1 MTDDERELLH
11 AHIRVE
17 IATSG
22 QYAALVQ
29 DGQTPRVG
37 YTVGL
42 TEADLPE
49 VVLAG
54 GMALLAKPVLR
65 TLKAAAVVSR
75 AGRLAD
81 GGFLDLPGVGSLRA
95 FAVHPSWARLLLGRA
110 RDFYARDDIP
120 ALQLVP
126 DGDLRTVEV
135 PDMSVAWD
143 PEREPIWRWL
153 VERWESDLP
162 PDALVVCDLDALRGT
177 PIAQAARWEDAQWQM
192 FTATTGEVSPDL
204 VRVVPLATLL
214 TIDPS
219 LEPVTR
225 LRVGDA
231 IVREPPGPWEPRLGR

>member
-17 IATSG
+17 IATAG
-22 QYAALVQ
+22 VYAALVQ

-42 TEADLPE
+42 TEDDLPE

-65 TLKAAAVVSR
+65 TLKSSAVVSR

-81 GGFLDLPGVGSLRA
+81 GGFLNLPGVGPFRA
-95 FAVHPSWARLLLGRA
+95 FTAHPSWARLLLGRA
-110 RDFYARDDIP
+110 RDYYERDDIP

-126 DGDLRTVEV
+126 EGDLRTLDV
-135 PDMSVAWD
+135 PDMTAPWD
-143 PEREPIWRWL
+143 PDAEPIWRWL
-153 VERWESDLP
+153 VEEWDSELP
-162 PDALVVCDLDALRGT
+162 RDALAVTDLDALRGV
-177 PIAQAARWEDAQWQM
+177 PIAQAGRWEWSQWQM
-192 FTATTGEVSPDL
+192 FTPTTGEVSPDV

-225 LRVGDA
+225 LRVGDV
-231 IVREPPGPWEPRLGR
+231 IRRDPPGPWEHR

>member
-22 QYAALVQ
+22 VYAALVQ

-42 TEADLPE
+42 TEDDLPE

-65 TLKAAAVVSR
+65 TLKSSAVVSR

-81 GGFLDLPGVGSLRA
+81 GGFLDLPGVGPFRA
-95 FAVHPSWARLLLGRA
+95 FAAHPSWARLLLGRA
-110 RDFYARDDIP
+110 RDFYGRDDVP

-126 DGDLRTVEV
+126 DGDLRTLEV
-135 PDMSVAWD
+135 PDMSVPWD

-153 VERWESDLP
+153 VEHWDADLP
-162 PDALVVCDLDALRGT
+162 RDALAVTDLAALRGA
-177 PIAQAARWEDAQWQM
+177 PITQAGRWEESQWQM
-192 FTATTGEVSPDL
+192 FTATTGEVSPD
-204 VRVVPLATLL
+204 VIRVVPLATLL

-225 LRVGDA
+225 LRVGDVIRRDA
-231 IVREPPGPWEPRLGR
+231 AGPWQHR

>member
-1 MTDDERELLH
+1 MSDDERELLH

-22 QYAALVQ
+22 VYAALVQ

-42 TEADLPE
+42 TEDGLPE

-65 TLKAAAVVSR
+65 TLKSSAVVSR

-81 GGFLDLPGVGSLRA
+81 GGFLDLPGVGPFRA
-95 FAVHPSWARLLLGRA
+95 FAAHPSWARLLLGRA
-110 RDFYARDDIP
+110 RDYYERDDIP

-126 DGDLRTVEV
+126 DGDLRTLEV
-135 PDMSVAWD
+135 PDMSEPWD
-143 PEREPIWRWL
+143 PGRAPIWRWL
-153 VERWESDLP
+153 GEEWDSELP
-162 PDALVVCDLDALRGT
+162 RDALAVTDLDALRGA
-177 PIAQAARWEDAQWQM
+177 PITQAGRWEWSQWQM
-192 FTATTGEVSPDL
+192 FTGASAERSPD
-204 VRVVPLATLL
+204 VIRVVPLATML
-214 TIDPS
+214 TLDPS

-225 LRVGDA
+225 LA
-231 IVREPPGPWEPRLGR
+231 IGEVILREPGGPWAPR

>member
-1 MTDDERELLH
+1 MTQDERELLH

-17 IATSG
+17 IATAG
-22 QYAALVQ
+22 VYAALVQ

-42 TEADLPE
+42 TEDGLPE

-65 TLKAAAVVSR
+65 TLKSSAVVSR

-81 GGFLDLPGVGSLRA
+81 GGFLNLPGVGPFRA
-95 FAVHPSWARLLLGRA
+95 FTAHPSWARLLLGRA
-110 RDFYARDDIP
+110 RDYYERDDIP

-126 DGDLRTVEV
+126 DGDLRTLDV
-135 PDMSVAWD
+135 PDMSAPWD
-143 PEREPIWRWL
+143 PDAEPIWRWL
-153 VERWESDLP
+153 VEDWDSEFPR
-162 PDALVVCDLDALRGT
+162 DALAVTDLDALRGV
-177 PIAQAARWEDAQWQM
+177 PIAQAGRWEGAQWQM
-192 FTATTGEVSPDL
+192 FTPTTGAVSPDV

-219 LEPVTR
+219 LEAVIR
-225 LRVGDA
+225 LRVGDV
-231 IVREPPGPWEPRLGR
+231 IRRDPPGPWEHR

>member
-1 MTDDERELLH
+1 MNASCCTPISASRS
-11 AHIRVE
+11 RRR
-17 IATSG
+17 G

-42 TEADLPE
+42 TEDGLPE

-65 TLKAAAVVSR
+65 TLKSAAVVSR

-81 GGFLDLPGVGSLRA
+81 GGFLNLPGVGPFRA
-95 FAVHPSWARLLLGRA
+95 FTAHPSWARLLLGRA
-110 RDFYARDDIP
+110 RDYYDRDDIP

-126 DGDLRTVEV
+126 DGDLRTLDV
-135 PDMSVAWD
+135 PDMSAPWD

-153 VERWESDLP
+153 VERWESEFP
-162 PDALVVCDLDALRGT
+162 PTRWRYCDLDALRGV

-192 FTATTGEVSPDL
+192 FTRHDRRGLSRRRARRAAGDAPDD
-204 VRVVPLATLL
+204 RPLAGGR
-214 TIDPS
+214 DP
-219 LEPVTR
+219 
-225 LRVGDA
+225 A
-231 IVREPPGPWEPRLGR
+231 AGRRRHPA